1 MNAAAPAIDYG
12 RYFELL
18 NKAAMIRPAGRVV
31 EVVGLTVE
39 SEGPAVNVGE
49 TCIIERF
56 GDQSTVF
63 AEAVG
68 IRKGRLIL
76 MPFGDT
82 SGIGPG
88 CVVVA
93 TGGRFTVP
101 VGDGLLGRVIDGLG
115 RPIDD
120 KGELP
125 NVTHQVVDAHPPPPM
140 SRPRIDEPIATG
152 IRAIDTLL
160 AMGRGQRVG
169 IFAGSGVGKSTLL
182 GMIARNSDA
191 DVIVIG
197 LVGERGK
204 EVRDFLDRDLG
215 PEALKRT
222 VMVVST
228 SDRPSLERLK
238 GAFVATAVA
247 EYFRDQGKNVILLID
262 SITRLAMAQREVGLT
277 AGEPPTTRGYP
288 PSVFAMMPRLLER
301 AGRSARGSIT
311 GIYSVLVEGDD
322 FSEPVADTV
331 RSILDGHIVLSRRL
345 ASQNHYPA
353 IDILDS
359 VSRVAP
365 EVTPADCLPL
375 TNRFKD
381 IMATYREAEDLIN
394 IGAYKPGASP
404 DIDLALQKIKPM
416 RKFLRQGIFD
426 TADPVDG
433 WQQLAEVL
441 KDESVPVPAGEGA
454 ADQGNPTPAVAS
466 GVPAGATA
474 AVRTA

>member
-1 MNAAAPAIDYG
+1 MSPASEKIDLDRYG
-12 RYFELL
+12 RLL
-18 NKAAMIRPAGRVV
+18 ETATTVRPVGRVV

-39 SEGPAVNVGE
+39 SDGPAVNVGE
-49 TCIIERF
+49 TCLIECVDNRL
-56 GDQSTVF
+56 TIP

-68 IRKGRLIL
+68 IRRGRLIL

-82 SGIGPG
+82 TGIGPG
-88 CVVVA
+88 SLVTG

-115 RPIDD
+115 RPLDGKGKID
-120 KGELP
+120 
-125 NVTHQVVDAHPPPPM
+125 NVKDQIVDAEPPPAM
-140 SRPRIDEPIATG
+140 SSPRITEPLHTG
-152 IRAIDTLL
+152 VRSIDTMLS
-160 AMGRGQRVG
+160 MGRGQRIG

-191 DVIVIG
+191 QVNVIG

-204 EVRDFLDRDLG
+204 EVRDFLERDLG
-215 PEALKRT
+215 EEALKRT

-247 EYFRDQGKNVILLID
+247 EYFRDQGKDVMLLVD

-288 PSVFAMMPRLLER
+288 PSVFAMMPKLLER
-301 AGRSARGSIT
+301 AGRAERGSIT

-322 FSEPVADTV
+322 FTEPIADTV

-345 ASQNHYPA
+345 AAQNQFPA
-353 IDILDS
+353 IDVLDS
-359 VSRVAP
+359 ISRVAP
-365 EVTPADCLPL
+365 EVVDDERFKLAG
-375 TNRFKD
+375 RFKD
-381 IMATYREAEDLIN
+381 IMATYREAEDMIN

-404 DIDLALQKIKPM
+404 EIDLALAKIGPM
-416 RKFLRQGIFD
+416 KAFLRQGILE
-426 TADPVDG
+426 TAD
-433 WQQLAEVL
+433 A
-441 KDESVPVPAGEGA
+441 DESWGKLKMVLADESIPVPPGEGA
-454 ADQGNPTPAVAS
+454 PDQGNSTAGITGTIPARPAPPLPT
-466 GVPAGATA
+466 T
-474 AVRTA
+474 

>member
-1 MNAAAPAIDYG
+1 MTI
-12 RYFELL
+12 
-18 NKAAMIRPAGRVV
+18 
-31 EVVGLTVE
+31 E

-49 TCIIERF
+49 TCIIERLS
-56 GDQSTVF
+56 DHSTVF

-88 CVVVA
+88 CVVTS
-93 TGGRFTVP
+93 TGGRFTIP

-115 RPIDD
+115 VPIDD
-120 KGELP
+120 KGDLHD
-125 NVTHQVVDAHPPPPM
+125 VTPRVVDAKPPPPM
-140 SRPRIDEPIATG
+140 SRPRINERISTG

-160 AMGRGQRVG
+160 TMGRGQRMG

-247 EYFRDQGKNVILLID
+247 EYFRDQGKDVMLLID

-301 AGRSARGSIT
+301 AGRSAKGSIT

-322 FSEPVADTV
+322 FSEPVTDTV
-331 RSILDGHIVLSRRL
+331 RAILDGHIVLSRRL

-365 EVTPADCLPL
+365 EVTPEDRLPL
-375 TNRFKD
+375 TNRFRD

-394 IGAYKPGASP
+394 IGAYKQGASP
-404 DIDLALQKIKPM
+404 EIDLALRKIGPM
-416 RKFLRQGIFD
+416 REFLRQGIFE
-426 TADPVDG
+426 TVDPAAG
-433 WQQLAEVL
+433 WEQLTQVL
-441 KDESVPVPAGEGA
+441 SDEDISVPAGESASGPRDA
-454 ADQGNPTPAVAS
+454 TPTVAS
-466 GVPAGATA
+466 QIPAGAPA
-474 AVRTA
+474 PGRTA

>member
-1 MNAAAPAIDYG
+1 MNATPAIDYS

-18 NKAAMIRPAGRVV
+18 EKAATIRPAGRVV

-49 TCIIERF
+49 TCIIERL
-56 GDQSTVF
+56 GYRSTVI
-63 AEAVG
+63 AEVVG

-88 CVVVA
+88 CVVAA

-101 VGDGLLGRVIDGLG
+101 VGDSLLGRVIDGLG

-120 KGELP
+120 KGELL
-125 NVTHQVVDAHPPPPM
+125 NVTQQVVDGNPPPPM
-140 SRPRIDEPIATG
+140 SRPRILEPISTG
-152 IRAIDTLL
+152 IRAVDTLL
-160 AMGRGQRVG
+160 TMGCGQRMG

-182 GMIARNSDA
+182 GMIARNSNA

-215 PEALKRT
+215 PEALKRS

-301 AGRSARGSIT
+301 AGRSAKGSIT

-322 FSEPVADTV
+322 FTEPVADTV

-365 EVTPADCLPL
+365 EVTPADKLPL
-375 TNRFKD
+375 ANRFKD

-404 DIDLALQKIKPM
+404 EIDLALNKIGPM

-426 TADPVDG
+426 AADPNDG
-433 WQQLAEVL
+433 WRQLVEVL
-441 KDESVPVPAGEGA
+441 QDESVSIPAGESA
-454 ADQGNPTPAVAS
+454 ANPRNPAPSIAS
-466 GVPAGATA
+466 RIPARA
-474 AVRTA
+474 AVVGRTA

>member
-18 NKAAMIRPAGRVV
+18 HQAATIRPAGRVV

-49 TCIIERF
+49 TCIIERL
-56 GDQSTVF
+56 GQRSTII

-88 CVVVA
+88 CVVA
-93 TGGRFTVP
+93 PTGGRFTVP
-101 VGDGLLGRVIDGLG
+101 VGEGLLGRVINGLG
-115 RPIDD
+115 RPIDN

-125 NVTHQVVDAHPPPPM
+125 NVRRQVVDADPPPPM
-140 SRPRIDEPIATG
+140 SRPRIDEHISTG

-160 AMGRGQRVG
+160 AMGRGQRMG

-247 EYFRDQGKNVILLID
+247 EYFRDQGKNVMLLID

-301 AGRSARGSIT
+301 AGRSAKGSIT

-365 EVTPADCLPL
+365 EVTPQDKLPL

-404 DIDLALQKIKPM
+404 EIDLALKKISPM
-416 RKFLRQGIFD
+416 RKFLRQGIFE
-426 TADPVDG
+426 TADPEDG
-433 WQQLAEVL
+433 WQQLVEVL
-441 KDESVPVPAGEGA
+441 KDEGIPVPAGEGPANSRNA
-454 ADQGNPTPAVAS
+454 APAVA
-466 GVPAGATA
+466 GRVPARATA
-474 AVRTA
+474 AVRAT

>member
-1 MNAAAPAIDYG
+1 MNTPAVAMDYG
-12 RYFELL
+12 RYFDLL

-31 EVVGLTVE
+31 EVVGLTIE
-39 SEGPAVNVGE
+39 SDGPAANVGE
-49 TCIIERF
+49 TCVIERL
-56 GDQSTVF
+56 DDHSTIF

-88 CVVVA
+88 CVVAA

-115 RPIDD
+115 RPIDG
-120 KGELP
+120 KGPLP
-125 NVTHQVVDAHPPPPM
+125 DVTRQVVDGTPPPPM
-140 SRPRIDEPIATG
+140 SRPRIDEPVATG

-215 PEALKRT
+215 PDALKRT

-247 EYFRDQGKNVILLID
+247 EYFRDKGKNVMLLID

-301 AGRSARGSIT
+301 AGRSAKGSIT
-311 GIYSVLVEGDD
+311 GVYAVLVEGDD
-322 FSEPVADTV
+322 FTEPVADTV

-365 EVTPADCLPL
+365 EVTPLDQLPL

-381 IMATYREAEDLIN
+381 IMATYREAEDMIN

-404 DIDLALQKIKPM
+404 EIDLALKKIGPM
-416 RKFLRQGIFD
+416 REFLRQGIFE
-426 TADPVDG
+426 TADYADG
-433 WQQLAEVL
+433 WERLAQVL
-441 KDESVPVPAGEGA
+441 SDENISVPAGEGA
-454 ADQGNPTPAVAS
+454 AGPGNTAPAVAS
-466 GVPAGATA
+466 QIPAGPP
-474 AVRTA
+474 AVGRTA